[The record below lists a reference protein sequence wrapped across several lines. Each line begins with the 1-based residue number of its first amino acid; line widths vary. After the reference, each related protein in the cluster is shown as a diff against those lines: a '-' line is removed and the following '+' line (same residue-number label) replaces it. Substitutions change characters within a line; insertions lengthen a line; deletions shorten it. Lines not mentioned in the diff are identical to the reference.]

1 MIVRVIVL
9 GHIYTV
15 LIWGTMLQIMFSW
28 RDIDPV
34 YYLVTLLCSIAFF
47 LQPNIFGIG
56 LSILPMMYHKKHS
69 FNVLFFRGDNK
80 SLVILCDP
88 CKVHVIQ
95 YFICNS
101 RNIFKWGLH
110 VVMLEI
116 ANFHSFTDFSSWK
129 L

>member
-1 MIVRVIVL
+1 
-9 GHIYTV
+9 
-15 LIWGTMLQIMFSW
+15 
-28 RDIDPV
+28 
-34 YYLVTLLCSIAFF
+34 
-47 LQPNIFGIG
+47 
-56 LSILPMMYHKKHS
+56 MMYHKKHS
-69 FNVLFFRGDNK
+69 LNVLFFRGDNK

-116 ANFHSFTDFSSWK
+116 ANFHSFTDFSS
-129 L
+129 